1 MKRIFLFFAALI
13 FMVSCDRTKTP
24 ENPGQLTGTFNA
36 DNTSTIIL
44 NGVSFTG
51 NEFKDASVT
60 TAFNGE
66 NQYNV
71 VINNIIPGIDALEST
86 ASAVDSKS
94 TPAIEVDF
102 SLTGSATH
110 GNRSFQLNMV
120 LTNSST
126 IKTLEISEKNNA
138 IVAGE
143 WRPSGLVVDIQ
154 SPKLEGLNTQQ
165 LADEISK
172 YIFTEENMR
181 DASIT
186 LSDNGSISIGGM
198 EQDSLITKLFPTY
211 YTDDEESLI
220 YIYFNNPSAEDLAS
234 SLKDNPTALEI
245 LNKLGIDDSF
255 VNDPT
260 AFAIPLRY
268 EKSGKVLRVYVDEK
282 ILLPK
287 KDLIDLQLNL
297 AKAFLNTL
305 TYDEFCNEYSDV
317 KLILE
322 EFLKTEIDEQTF
334 DSLKQILTLFIDIFL
349 DEQTTFK
356 FGLTFQSVA

>member
-1 MKRIFLFFAALI
+1 
-13 FMVSCDRTKTP
+13 
-24 ENPGQLTGTFNA
+24 
-36 DNTSTIIL
+36 
-44 NGVSFTG
+44 
-51 NEFKDASVT
+51 
-60 TAFNGE
+60 
-66 NQYNV
+66 
-71 VINNIIPGIDALEST
+71 
-86 ASAVDSKS
+86 
-94 TPAIEVDF
+94 
-102 SLTGSATH
+102 
-110 GNRSFQLNMV
+110 MV
-120 LTNSST
+120 LTASST